1 MPVNYLEDYDIQ
13 ILERYWF
20 KRNELEGEAKQ
31 VENGEAYVNERLKL
45 VNAMKAI
52 YETES
57 EDYRTFID
65 MYFVEK
71 AYPEDIA
78 DELGKKRN
86 QILRMKKNLL
96 ERFAEKIGWVY

>member
-1 MPVNYLEDYDIQ
+1 MTIRFLEDYDIR

-20 KRNELEGEAKQ
+20 KRDELEEEAKQ
-31 VENGEAYVNERLKL
+31 TENGEAYVNERLKL

-65 MYFVEK
+65 MYFVEE

-78 DELGKKRN
+78 DELGKTRN
-86 QILRMKKNLL
+86 QILRMKKYII
-96 ERFAEKIGWVY
+96 ERFAKDIGWVY

>member
-1 MPVNYLEDYDIQ
+1 MPVNFLEDFDIQ

-20 KRNELEGEAKQ
+20 KRNELEEEAKQ
-31 VENGEAYVNERLKL
+31 VENGKTYVNERLKL
-45 VNAMKAI
+45 VNAMKVI

-57 EDYRTFID
+57 EEYRTLID
-65 MYFVEK
+65 MYFVER

-78 DELGKKRN
+78 DELGKKRH
-86 QILRMKKNLL
+86 QILRMKKYLL